1 MPGFTAISLA
11 MNERAID
18 DPYLWLEEIEG
29 QRALEWVKAHNEL
42 TKARYGKSELFQ
54 DIYRRTLATLD
65 SDEKLAYPRMMGDL
79 VYNFWRDGT
88 HKRGILRRAS
98 LSSFLAG
105 KVSWQNVLSI
115 DELAEKEGENW
126 VYAGDQALPP
136 DYKRTLLQLSRGGSD
151 AVVVREFDL
160 ERKEFVEDGFY
171 LPEAKSD
178 LAWKDR
184 DTLYVGSDFGPGT
197 LTESGYPRQLKLWKR
212 GTSIDQ
218 ASLLFEAQK
227 SDLSVGVWVVRRL
240 DENRD
245 FIVRAIDFWND
256 EKFEVVD
263 GKLHRLDIPSDVSI
277 CGVFQ
282 GQILLSLRSDWVLQD
297 RTYAKGS
304 VVSLGL
310 DALVQEKEQQP
321 AVLFDAARGGTFE
334 GAYAV
339 ASCVLVSISKNVQT
353 ELCRYELRQSEWVGE
368 PIPFRPGGS
377 AQLVNTSRV
386 RDDFFATQENLL
398 DPTSL
403 YFCSKGAIPS
413 LISSLPNRFDAS
425 DMECRQY
432 WACSRDGTKV
442 PYYLVGKKEVLAGGN
457 APTLL
462 YGYGGFEVSLLPG
475 YLSLIGPAWLERGGL
490 YASANIRGGGEFGP
504 AWHQAALRENRF
516 RAFEDF
522 EAVAEDLVRRGIT
535 TSAHLGI
542 HGRSNGGLLMG
553 AMLTRR
559 PELFK
564 AVLVG
569 VPLLDMARYNKL
581 LAGASWVA
589 EYGDPDKP
597 ADWDFI
603 KAYSPYHNLHGDRSY
618 PVPLIFTSTKDDRVH
633 PGHARKMAAR
643 MEEMGFE
650 VIYYEN
656 TEGGHAGAADNAQTA
671 FFTALNYS
679 YLWDRLS

>member
-1 MPGFTAISLA
+1 

-29 QRALEWVKAHNEL
+29 QRALEWVKAHNAL
-42 TKARYGKSELFQ
+42 TKARYEKSELFQ

-65 SDEKLAYPRMMGDL
+65 SEEKLVYPRMMGDL

-88 HKRGILRRAS
+88 HKRGLLRRAS

-126 VYAGDQALPP
+126 VYAGDQPLPP
-136 DYKRTLLQLSRGGSD
+136 DYNRTLLQLSRGGSD

-160 ERKEFVEDGFY
+160 ERKEFVADGFF

-178 LAWKDR
+178 LAWKDL
-184 DTLYVGSDFGPGT
+184 DTLYVGTDFGPGT
-197 LTESGYPRQLKLWKR
+197 LTQSGYPRQLKLWKR
-212 GTSIDQ
+212 GTSIDE
-218 ASLLFEAQK
+218 ASLLFEAQQ

-263 GKLHRLDIPSDVSI
+263 GKPHRLDVPSDVSI

-282 GQILLSLRSDWVLQD
+282 GQILLSLRSDWTLCN
-297 RTYAKGS
+297 RIYAKGS
-304 VVSLGL
+304 VLSLDL
-310 DALVQEKEQQP
+310 DALVHQKEQQP

-339 ASCVLVSISKNVQT
+339 ASCVLVAISKNVQT
-353 ELCRYELRQSEWVGE
+353 ELYRYELRQAEWVGQ
-368 PIPFRPGGS
+368 PIAFKPGGS
-377 AQLVNTSRV
+377 AHLVNTSRV
-386 RDDFFATQENLL
+386 RDDFFATQENFL

-403 YFCSKGAIPS
+403 YFCSQGTIPS

-432 WACSRDGTKV
+432 WARSRDGTKV
-442 PYYLVGKKEVLAGGN
+442 PYYLVGKKEVLTEGN

-504 AWHQAALRENRF
+504 AWHQAALRESRF

-522 EAVAEDLVRRGIT
+522 EAVAEDLVQRGIT

-569 VPLLDMARYNKL
+569 VPLLDMSRYHKL

-589 EYGDPDKP
+589 EYGDPEKP
-597 ADWDFI
+597 EDWNFI
-603 KAYSPYHNLHGDRSY
+603 KAYSPYHNLHGDKSY

-650 VIYYEN
+650 IMYYEN

-671 FFTALNYS
+671 FVTALNYS